1 MKKILIIMILL
12 FSLSISGCS
21 RRGAVEFRALSA
33 VSEEPAE
40 EEKEPQEKE
49 TETTSSEIPDEK
61 AREEEEEATSHS
73 LYVDISGEVERPGV
87 YELPDG
93 NRIFHAISAAGGF
106 TDRAET
112 RCVNQAEAL
121 HDGEKIYI
129 YSREEAEQLGGWK
142 QLSAESGI
150 VPGGSSSG
158 GNGSVANSDGK
169 VNLNQADKNQLM
181 TLAGVGA
188 AKAEAIISYREMNG
202 AFAAIE
208 DIMQVSGIKEKLFE
222 QICDKITV

>member
-1 MKKILIIMILL
+1 MILL
-12 FSLSISGCS
+12 FSFSISGCS
-21 RRGAVEFRALSA
+21 RRGAMEFRSPSA
-33 VSEEPAE
+33 ISEEPAE
-40 EEKEPQEKE
+40 EEKEQQEEE
-49 TETTSSEIPDEK
+49 TDSSETPDEQD
-61 AREEEEEATSHS
+61 REEEEKATTLS

-87 YELPDG
+87 YELPEG
-93 NRIFHAISAAGGF
+93 NRIFHAIIAAGGF

-142 QLSAESGI
+142 QLSAEGGI
-150 VPGGSSSG
+150 VPGGSSSRG
-158 GNGSVANSDGK
+158 TGSVANSDGK

-208 DIMQVSGIKEKLFE
+208 DIMKVSGIKEKLFE

>member
-1 MKKILIIMILL
+1 MKKILILMMLL
-12 FSLSISGCS
+12 FSFSISGCS
-21 RRGAVEFRALSA
+21 RRGAVEFRSLSA
-33 VSEEPAE
+33 VSEETAE
-40 EEKEPQEKE
+40 EEMEQQEE
-49 TETTSSEIPDEK
+49 TSFSEIPDEK
-61 AREEEEEATSHS
+61 EREEEEATTLS

-93 NRIFHAISAAGGF
+93 NRIFHAILAAGGF

-121 HDGEKIYI
+121 YDGEKIYI

-142 QLSAESGI
+142 QLSAEDGI
-150 VPGGSSSG
+150 VSGGSSSP
-158 GNGSVANSDGK
+158 GNGSAPDYDGK

-181 TLAGVGA
+181 TLAGVGE

-202 AFAAIE
+202 AFDAIE
-208 DIMQVSGIKEKLFE
+208 DIMKVSGIKEKLFE